1 MQATTGP
8 RLSTGVRSRAADL
21 HPWTFKRRIFLEM
34 PPATQATVA
43 VAVCLGRSP
52 QETIARA
59 MPMPGRLGLSGMYR
73 LLLDNVRT
81 PTLHPRVDT
90 WSHRSC

>member
-1 MQATTGP
+1 MQATTGL
-8 RLSTGVRSRAADL
+8 RLSNYMLSRAADL

-43 VAVCLGRSP
+43 VAMCLGRSP

-59 MPMPGRLGLSGMYR
+59 MLVPGRLGLSGMYR

-81 PTLHPRVDT
+81 PILLPNHNPR
-90 WSHRSC
+90 SP